1 MKLKTY
7 KVVGFLFTAF
17 FISSLH
23 AQKFDK
29 KFNENF
35 KVNKDLVLAINAS
48 NADIDVT
55 TWNLNEV
62 AVEALITVEGLSK
75 KEAEKFLKN

>member
-48 NADIDVT
+48 NADIM
-55 TWNLNEV
+55 
-62 AVEALITVEGLSK
+62 
-75 KEAEKFLKN
+75 